1 MKEALFI
8 RSNLNKWQQIELL
21 LDSLST
27 ASPDV
32 LADSYAEVTSDL
44 AFAQTNYPD
53 SRITS
58 YLNNLAVEL
67 HTKIY
72 RNRREPLSRCVTFW
86 TKEVPDVMWK
96 ERKLLLLSLSIFVA
110 SMLIGIIST
119 LGDSEFPRVIL
130 GDSYMDMT
138 LRNIEEGKPMD
149 VYGRDTEVSMF
160 IDITLNNVMVSFI
173 EFASGILTS
182 FFSGFAIFSNGI
194 MVGSFLT
201 FFFQHGLLIES
212 FFTTMMHGVI
222 ELSSIIV
229 AGAAG
234 LAMGNGWLFPGT
246 YPRMTSFVRGARRGL
261 KIIVGT
267 IPLFIIAGFIESFL
281 TRHTEINN
289 FIRGGIILSSL
300 AFVIFYFIYLPYK
313 RNNHTQQ
320 HG

>member
-72 RNRREPLSRCVTFW
+72 TNRREPLSRFVTFW

>member
-1 MKEALFI
+1 MKETLFI
-8 RSNLNKWQQIELL
+8 RSNLNKWQRIELL
-21 LDSLST
+21 LEGLN
-27 ASPDV
+27 AISPDI

-72 RNRREPLSRCVTFW
+72 RNRREPLSRFVTFW
-86 TKEVPDVMWK
+86 TQEVPDVMWK
-96 ERKLLLLSLSIFVA
+96 ERKLLLLSFSIFIV
-110 SMLIGIIST
+110 SVLIGIIST
-119 LGDSEFPRVIL
+119 LGDSEFPRIIL
-130 GDSYMDMT
+130 GDKYMDMT
-138 LRNIEEGKPMD
+138 LKNIELGKPMD

-182 FFSGFAIFSNGI
+182 FFSGFSIFSNGI

-281 TRHTEINN
+281 TRHTEIDN

-313 RNNHTQQ
+313 RNNNTQQ
-320 HG
+320 NG